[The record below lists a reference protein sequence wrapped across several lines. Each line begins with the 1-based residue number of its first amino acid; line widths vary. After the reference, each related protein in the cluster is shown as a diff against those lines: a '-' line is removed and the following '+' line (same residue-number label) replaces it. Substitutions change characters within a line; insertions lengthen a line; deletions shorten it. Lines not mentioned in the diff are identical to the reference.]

1 MDLELTDAIRTLHLE
16 RDHDSR
22 DDLVCAFGG
31 LLHVAG
37 NNVYGVPSATL
48 HLIRRVHDFLHE
60 PARVEALRIR
70 VIEVD

>member
-1 MDLELTDAIRTLHLE
+1 MNLELTDTVWTLHLE

-31 LLHVAG
+31 LFHVAG
-37 NNVYGVPSATL
+37 NNVYGVPGATL

-60 PARVEALRIR
+60 PARVEALRIC
-70 VIEVD
+70 VIDVN